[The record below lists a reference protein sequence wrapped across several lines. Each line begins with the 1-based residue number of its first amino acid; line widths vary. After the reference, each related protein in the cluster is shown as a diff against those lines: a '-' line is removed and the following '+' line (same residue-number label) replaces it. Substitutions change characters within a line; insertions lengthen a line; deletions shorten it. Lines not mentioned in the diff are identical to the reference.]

1 MKAPMAIWLKA
12 LQRPAVL
19 STMST
24 MLGFGFGAA
33 DDDDVDADFLS
44 RFDVGVAD
52 VVVVVADIFFFS
64 LTYRMV
70 LVATW
75 GRNRKKTYTKH
86 FG

>member
-52 VVVVVADIFFFS
+52 VVVVVVADIFFFS
-64 LTYRMV
+64 RTYRMV
-70 LVATW
+70 LGATW
-75 GRNRKKTYTKH
+75 GRSRKKNYT
-86 FG
+86 

>member
-52 VVVVVADIFFFS
+52 VVVVADIFFFS
-64 LTYRMV
+64 RTYRMV

-75 GRNRKKTYTKH
+75 GRSRKKKYTKH
-86 FG
+86 

>member
-1 MKAPMAIWLKA
+1 MAIWLKA

-52 VVVVVADIFFFS
+52 VVVVVVADIFFFS
-64 LTYRMV
+64 RTYRMV

-75 GRNRKKTYTKH
+75 CRNRIKITLNILVES
-86 FG
+86 